1 MNSLI
6 IDTTYG
12 SCSASIIDSNMHCF
26 YTFNS
31 SNKLQSE
38 TITSVTL
45 ETFKK
50 AKKDIKDI
58 SNLVV
63 TNGPG
68 NFTSIRVGVSFALGI
83 AKGLSLPVY
92 SISSLDLLSIFEN
105 EKLIKDKSY
114 ICVMPSRGNEFFVKV
129 FEKNSDS
136 SSGILKLKK
145 TDLENQFSKNNYVAV
160 INSLQNEQINIEN
173 FNLIERNLG
182 DMSLDLVLKI
192 KNSNLKLNKLEELN
206 YFSNP
211 SAEKVRSSWY
221 MKKKK

>member
-26 YTFNS
+26 YTFNI

-50 AKKDIKDI
+50 AKKDLKDI

-136 SSGILKLKK
+136 SSDILKLKK
-145 TDLENQFSKNNYVAV
+145 ADLENQFSKNSYVAV

-192 KNSNLKLNKLEELN
+192 KNSNLKLDKLEELN

>member
-26 YTFNS
+26 YTYNS

-136 SSGILKLKK
+136 SSDIIKLKK
-145 TDLENQFSKNNYVAV
+145 ADLENQFSKNSYVAV
-160 INSLQNEQINIEN
+160 INSLQNEQINLEN

-192 KNSNLKLNKLEELN
+192 KNNNLELNKLEELN

>member
-26 YTFNS
+26 YTYNS

-38 TITSVTL
+38 TITSVAL

-50 AKKDIKDI
+50 AKIDIKDI

-136 SSGILKLKK
+136 SSDILKLKK
-145 TDLENQFSKNNYVAV
+145 ADLENQFSKNNYVAV

-192 KNSNLKLNKLEELN
+192 KNSNLELNKLEELN

>member
-26 YTFNS
+26 YTYNS

-136 SSGILKLKK
+136 SSDIIKLKK
-145 TDLENQFSKNNYVAV
+145 ADLENQFSKNNYVAV

-192 KNSNLKLNKLEELN
+192 KNNNLELNKLEELN

>member
-26 YTFNS
+26 YTYNS

-50 AKKDIKDI
+50 AKKDLKDI

-136 SSGILKLKK
+136 SSDILKLKK
-145 TDLENQFSKNNYVAV
+145 ADLENQFSKNNYVAV
-160 INSLQNEQINIEN
+160 INSLQNEQINLEN

-192 KNSNLKLNKLEELN
+192 KNNNLKLNKLEELN

>member
-12 SCSASIIDSNMHCF
+12 SCSASIIDCNMHCF

-58 SNLVV
+58 SSIIV

-92 SISSLDLLSIFEN
+92 SISSLDLLSIFES

-114 ICVMPSRGNEFFVKV
+114 ICIMPSRGNEFFVKV

-136 SSGILKLKK
+136 TSDIFKLKK
-145 TDLENQFSKNNYVAV
+145 EDLENQFSKNNYVAV
-160 INSLQNEQINIEN
+160 INSLQNEQINLEN
-173 FNLIERNLG
+173 FNYIERNLG

-206 YFSNP
+206 YFSSP

>member
-26 YTFNS
+26 YTYNS

-136 SSGILKLKK
+136 SSDILKLKK
-145 TDLENQFSKNNYVAV
+145 ADLENQFSKNSYVAV

-192 KNSNLKLNKLEELN
+192 KNNNLELNKLEELN

-211 SAEKVRSSWY
+211 SAEKVKSSWY

>member
-26 YTFNS
+26 YTYNS

-136 SSGILKLKK
+136 SSDILKLKK
-145 TDLENQFSKNNYVAV
+145 ADLENQFSKNSYVAV

-192 KNSNLKLNKLEELN
+192 KNNNLELNKLEELN

>member
-45 ETFKK
+45 ETFRK

-136 SSGILKLKK
+136 SSDILKLKK
-145 TDLENQFSKNNYVAV
+145 ADLENQFSKNNYVAV

>member
-26 YTFNS
+26 YTYNS

-114 ICVMPSRGNEFFVKV
+114 ICIMPSRGDEFFVKV

-136 SSGILKLKK
+136 SSKILKIKK
-145 TDLENQFSKNNYVAV
+145 TELENRYSKNNYVVV

-182 DMSLDLVLKI
+182 EMSLDLVLKI
-192 KNSNLKLNKLEELN
+192 KNNNLKLNKLEELN

>member
-26 YTFNS
+26 YTYNS

-136 SSGILKLKK
+136 SSDILKLKQA
-145 TDLENQFSKNNYVAV
+145 DLENQFSKNNYVAV

-192 KNSNLKLNKLEELN
+192 KNNNLELNKLEELN

>member
-26 YTFNS
+26 YTFNI

-136 SSGILKLKK
+136 SSDILKLKK
-145 TDLENQFSKNNYVAV
+145 ADLENQFSKNSYVAV

>member
-26 YTFNS
+26 YTYNS

-136 SSGILKLKK
+136 SSDIIKLKK
-145 TDLENQFSKNNYVAV
+145 ADLENQFSKKNYVAV

-192 KNSNLKLNKLEELN
+192 KNNNLELNKLEELN

>member
-38 TITSVTL
+38 TITAVTL

-136 SSGILKLKK
+136 SSDILKLKK
-145 TDLENQFSKNNYVAV
+145 ADLENQFSKNNYVAV

>member
-26 YTFNS
+26 YTYNS

-50 AKKDIKDI
+50 AKKGIKDI

-136 SSGILKLKK
+136 SSDILKLKK
-145 TDLENQFSKNNYVAV
+145 ADLENQFSKNSYVAV
-160 INSLQNEQINIEN
+160 INSLQNEQINLEN

-192 KNSNLKLNKLEELN
+192 KNNNLELNKLEELN

>member
-129 FEKNSDS
+129 FEKNCDS
-136 SSGILKLKK
+136 SSDILKLKK
-145 TDLENQFSKNNYVAV
+145 ADLENQFSKNNYVAV

>member
-26 YTFNS
+26 YTYNS

-38 TITSVTL
+38 TITSVAL

-50 AKKDIKDI
+50 AKIDIKDI

-136 SSGILKLKK
+136 SSDILKLKK
-145 TDLENQFSKNNYVAV
+145 ADLENQFSKKNYVAV

>member
-26 YTFNS
+26 YTYNS

-114 ICVMPSRGNEFFVKV
+114 ICVMPSMGNEFFVKV

-136 SSGILKLKK
+136 SSDILKLKK
-145 TDLENQFSKNNYVAV
+145 ADLENQFLKNNYVAV

-192 KNSNLKLNKLEELN
+192 KNNNLELNKLEELN

>member
-26 YTFNS
+26 YTYNS

-50 AKKDIKDI
+50 AKKGIKDI
-58 SNLVV
+58 SNLIV

-136 SSGILKLKK
+136 SSDILKLKK
-145 TDLENQFSKNNYVAV
+145 ADLENQFSKNSYVAV

>member
-26 YTFNS
+26 YTYNS

-145 TDLENQFSKNNYVAV
+145 ADLENQFSKNNYVAV

-192 KNSNLKLNKLEELN
+192 KNSNLELNKLEELN

>member
-50 AKKDIKDI
+50 AKKGIKDI
-58 SNLVV
+58 SNLIV

-136 SSGILKLKK
+136 SSDILKLKK
-145 TDLENQFSKNNYVAV
+145 ADLENQFSKNSYVAV

-192 KNSNLKLNKLEELN
+192 KNNNLELNKLEELN

>member
-26 YTFNS
+26 YTYNS

-129 FEKNSDS
+129 FERNSDS
-136 SSGILKLKK
+136 SSDILKLKK
-145 TDLENQFSKNNYVAV
+145 ADLENQFSKNNYVAV

-192 KNSNLKLNKLEELN
+192 KNNNLELNKLEELN

>member
-26 YTFNS
+26 YTYNS

-114 ICVMPSRGNEFFVKV
+114 ICVMPSMGNEFFVKV

-136 SSGILKLKK
+136 SSDILKLKK
-145 TDLENQFSKNNYVAV
+145 ADLENQFSKNNYVAV

-192 KNSNLKLNKLEELN
+192 KNNNLELNKLEELN

>member
-129 FEKNSDS
+129 FGKNSDS
-136 SSGILKLKK
+136 SSDILKLKK
-145 TDLENQFSKNNYVAV
+145 ADLENQFSKNNYVAV

-192 KNSNLKLNKLEELN
+192 KNSNLELNKLEELN

>member
-26 YTFNS
+26 YTYNS

-136 SSGILKLKK
+136 SSDIIKLKK
-145 TDLENQFSKNNYVAV
+145 ADLENQFSKNNYVAV

>member
-136 SSGILKLKK
+136 SSDILKLKK
-145 TDLENQFSKNNYVAV
+145 ADLENQFSKNNYVAV

-192 KNSNLKLNKLEELN
+192 KNNNLELNKLEELN

>member
-58 SNLVV
+58 SNLIV

-136 SSGILKLKK
+136 SSDILKLKK
-145 TDLENQFSKNNYVAV
+145 ADLENQFSKNNYVAV

>member
-26 YTFNS
+26 YTYNS

-136 SSGILKLKK
+136 SSDILKLKK
-145 TDLENQFSKNNYVAV
+145 VDLENQFSKNNYVAV

-192 KNSNLKLNKLEELN
+192 KKSNLKLNKLEELN

>member
-26 YTFNS
+26 YTYNS

-136 SSGILKLKK
+136 SSDILKLKK
-145 TDLENQFSKNNYVAV
+145 VDLENQFSKNNYVAV

-192 KNSNLKLNKLEELN
+192 KNNNLELNKLEELN

>member
-58 SNLVV
+58 NNLVV

-83 AKGLSLPVY
+83 GKGLSLPVY

-136 SSGILKLKK
+136 SSDILKLKK
-145 TDLENQFSKNNYVAV
+145 EDLENQFSKNNYVAV

-192 KNSNLKLNKLEELN
+192 KNSNLELNKLEELN

>member
-26 YTFNS
+26 YTYNS

-136 SSGILKLKK
+136 SSDILKLKK
-145 TDLENQFSKNNYVAV
+145 ADLENQFSKKNYVAV

-182 DMSLDLVLKI
+182 DMSLNLVLKI

>member
-26 YTFNS
+26 YTYNS

-136 SSGILKLKK
+136 SSDILKLKK
-145 TDLENQFSKNNYVAV
+145 ADLENQFSKNNYVAV

-192 KNSNLKLNKLEELN
+192 KNNNLKLNKLEELN

>member
-26 YTFNS
+26 YTFSS

-136 SSGILKLKK
+136 SSDILKLKK
-145 TDLENQFSKNNYVAV
+145 ADLENQFSKNNYVAV

-192 KNSNLKLNKLEELN
+192 KNNNLELNKLEELN

>member
-26 YTFNS
+26 YTYNS

-136 SSGILKLKK
+136 SSDILKLKK
-145 TDLENQFSKNNYVAV
+145 ADLENQFSKNSYVAV

-182 DMSLDLVLKI
+182 DMSLNLVLKI

>member
-26 YTFNS
+26 YTYNS

-38 TITSVTL
+38 TITSVAL

-50 AKKDIKDI
+50 AKIDIKDI

-136 SSGILKLKK
+136 SSDILKLKK
-145 TDLENQFSKNNYVAV
+145 ADLENQFSKNNYVAV

>member
-26 YTFNS
+26 YTYNS

-38 TITSVTL
+38 AITSVTL

-50 AKKDIKDI
+50 AKKEIKDI

-136 SSGILKLKK
+136 SSDILKLKK
-145 TDLENQFSKNNYVAV
+145 ADLENQFSKNNYVAV

>member
-50 AKKDIKDI
+50 AKKDLKDI
-58 SNLVV
+58 SNLIV

-83 AKGLSLPVY
+83 AKGLSLPLY

-105 EKLIKDKSY
+105 EKFIKNKSY
-114 ICVMPSRGNEFFVKV
+114 ICIMPSRGNEFFIKV

-136 SSGILKLKK
+136 ASGILKIKK
-145 TDLENQFSKNNYVAV
+145 ADLENQFSKNNYVAV
-160 INSLQNEQINIEN
+160 INSLQNKQINIEN
-173 FNLIERNLG
+173 LNLIERNLG

-206 YFSNP
+206 YFSSP